1 VIAPARRGVILVAGV
16 AASAVYAIGV
26 APSVAA
32 RPLSRPG
39 LGAAVT
45 SAPCNDATNASTGD
59 GSVIG
64 RGQKACDQGKV
75 GGQHGHGGQLPPVTR
90 VVDCGP
96 PQVAGQVRTGPG
108 DVCDQVRNVCDVA
121 SVARLPTDPKIT
133 TTATQQRNDDGTWSL
148 AGIDC
153 AVKSAAP
160 QVTAVLVM
168 REVRKLVPHPKVG
181 IAPPGGAT
189 LVNIQTLLWAETP
202 ADQSLGTV
210 TLLGHQV
217 RLQVHVARVD
227 WDFGDGQRDTTPSPE
242 PRYDPSAGCKTVS
255 CPGYWGH
262 VYAATGAMTVS
273 ATVTWSGRYRVDG
286 GAWLDIPG
294 TVTGPA
300 TTAALTVR
308 QARGVLVPNPGQH

>member
-1 VIAPARRGVILVAGV
+1 VPVI
-16 AASAVYAIGV
+16 
-26 APSVAA
+26 
-32 RPLSRPG
+32 
-39 LGAAVT
+39 
-45 SAPCNDATNASTGD
+45 
-59 GSVIG
+59 
-64 RGQKACDQGKV
+64 
-75 GGQHGHGGQLPPVTR
+75 R

-96 PQVAGQVRTGPG
+96 PQVAGQVRPGPG
-108 DVCDQVRNVCDVA
+108 DVCDQVRNVCDA
-121 SVARLPTDPKIT
+121 ATVARLPKDPKIT
-133 TTATQQRNDDGTWSL
+133 TTATQQRHADGSWSL

-153 AVKSAAP
+153 AVHAAAP
-160 QVTAVLVM
+160 RVTAVLVM

-189 LVNIQTLLWAETP
+189 LVNIQTLLWADTP
-202 ADQSLGTV
+202 SDQSLGTV

-217 RLQVHVARVD
+217 TLQVHVAQVD

>member
-1 VIAPARRGVILVAGV
+1 MLQRDPGGGWHLVA
-16 AASAVYAIGV
+16 
-26 APSVAA
+26 
-32 RPLSRPG
+32 L
-39 LGAAVT
+39 
-45 SAPCNDATNASTGD
+45 
-59 GSVIG
+59 
-64 RGQKACDQGKV
+64 
-75 GGQHGHGGQLPPVTR
+75 
-90 VVDCGP
+90 
-96 PQVAGQVRTGPG
+96 
-108 DVCDQVRNVCDVA
+108 
-121 SVARLPTDPKIT
+121 
-133 TTATQQRNDDGTWSL
+133 
-148 AGIDC
+148 DC
-153 AVKSAAP
+153 AVQAAAP
-160 QVTAVLVM
+160 RVTAVLVM

-189 LVNIQTLLWAETP
+189 LVNIQTLLWADTP
-202 ADQSLGTV
+202 SDQSLGTV

-217 RLQVHVARVD
+217 TLQVHVAQVD

>member
-1 VIAPARRGVILVAGV
+1 DTSGADAGKSSVIGHVNRTCDGGVLAGRGGE
-16 AASAVYAIGV
+16 G
-26 APSVAA
+26 
-32 RPLSRPG
+32 
-39 LGAAVT
+39 GAAV
-45 SAPCNDATNASTGD
+45 P
-59 GSVIG
+59 VI
-64 RGQKACDQGKV
+64 
-75 GGQHGHGGQLPPVTR
+75 R

-96 PQVAGQVRTGPG
+96 PQVAGQVRPGPG
-108 DVCDQVRNVCDVA
+108 DVCDQVRNVCDA
-121 SVARLPTDPKIT
+121 ATVARLPKDPKI
-133 TTATQQRNDDGTWSL
+133 TTATQQRDTDGSWSL

-153 AVKSAAP
+153 AVQAAAP
-160 QVTAVLVM
+160 RVTAVLVM

-189 LVNIQTLLWAETP
+189 LVNIQTLLWADTP
-202 ADQSLGTV
+202 SDQSLGTV

-217 RLQVHVARVD
+217 TLQVHVAQVD